1 MIASIKSLLK
11 RPSFVGLLKKLI
23 RFTFQLLI
31 LLLPTQLAL
40 HFWPNW
46 AYVYGFRIDYLSPTL
61 YLTDILIILLLVFWA
76 IQQFVEKRVNKRHT
90 KDKRAYLLILTLLIV
105 FVGVN
110 TFYAI
115 SPLVAIYKWIKV
127 VEFILIGL
135 FVARAKD
142 FNFSSWIAKPLFF
155 SLIAV
160 SAIAFIQFNL
170 QGTTGGFLYLLGERS
185 FTVTTPGIATFSLFG
200 RELLRPYSVFPH
212 PNVMAGF
219 LGTGFFLLLLGLN
232 KKQKIPF
239 YYKLSLV
246 VTLLTLILS
255 ISQGAWISFVI
266 AGLVLVI
273 AKGNTNLFKRLY
285 VLAVVAIIATSL
297 LLPTISDKLLSSRDY
312 AEAVSHRLHLAK
324 ASGSLIA
331 ESPTIGV
338 GAGNYILGLAENS
351 DFPKLSWWL
360 QPVHNV
366 FLLTFSETGFVGL
379 SIFVLLLLAVINKI
393 ILKKES
399 ILLAALM
406 FVILTG
412 FLDHYWVT
420 LQQTQTL
427 FAVLMGLMLRKK
439 E

>member
-1 MIASIKSLLK
+1 
-11 RPSFVGLLKKLI
+11 
-23 RFTFQLLI
+23 
-31 LLLPTQLAL
+31 
-40 HFWPNW
+40 
-46 AYVYGFRIDYLSPTL
+46 
-61 YLTDILIILLLVFWA
+61 
-76 IQQFVEKRVNKRHT
+76 
-90 KDKRAYLLILTLLIV
+90 
-105 FVGVN
+105 
-110 TFYAI
+110 
-115 SPLVAIYKWIKV
+115 
-127 VEFILIGL
+127 
-135 FVARAKD
+135 
-142 FNFSSWIAKPLFF
+142 
-155 SLIAV
+155 
-160 SAIAFIQFNL
+160 
-170 QGTTGGFLYLLGERS
+170 
-185 FTVTTPGIATFSLFG
+185 
-200 RELLRPYSVFPH
+200 
-212 PNVMAGF
+212 
-219 LGTGFFLLLLGLN
+219 LLGLN
-232 KKQKIPF
+232 KKQKTPF

-255 ISQGAWISFVI
+255 ISQGAWISFVL

-285 VLAVVAIIATSL
+285 VLVVVAIIATSL

-312 AEAVSHRLHLAK
+312 VEAVSHRLHLAK
-324 ASGSLIA
+324 VSGSLIA
-331 ESPTIGV
+331 KNPIIGV
-338 GAGNYILGLAENS
+338 GEGNYILGLVENS

-379 SIFVLLLLAVINKI
+379 GAFVLLLLAAINKI